1 MKVIFLDIDGVLNS
15 EQYYRTVNRKEKEL
29 DRFDP
34 KVVAL
39 LIDLVGEFS
48 AKLVISS
55 TWRFGAL
62 SLLRHEVKKSGL
74 NKYLHND
81 WRTPQTYPPHR
92 GKEIKLWLDKHQG
105 VENYLILD
113 DDDNMLNEQL
123 AHYVKTDIKFGMQ
136 KENFEK
142 ARLILSSIISI

>member
-39 LIDLVGEFS
+39 LIDLIGEFS

-62 SLLRHEVKKSGL
+62 NLLRHEVKKAGL

-81 WRTPQTYPPHR
+81 WGTPQTYPPHR
-92 GKEIKLWLDKHQG
+92 GKEIKLWLDKHQE
-105 VENYLILD
+105 VESYLILD

-123 AHYVKTDIKFGMQ
+123 AHHVKTDIKFGMQ